1 MRKGIMKKENSIII
15 NNIKAKNISNYISNF
30 LRSIFKNRSLDTQI
44 FKDNYSN
51 TLNNKIIKKKDSKRM
66 INEPNRLTR
75 DYNHNNS
82 NYLNFSF
89 KLNNIKSITKI
100 MKYQ

>member
-1 MRKGIMKKENSIII
+1 MKKENSIII